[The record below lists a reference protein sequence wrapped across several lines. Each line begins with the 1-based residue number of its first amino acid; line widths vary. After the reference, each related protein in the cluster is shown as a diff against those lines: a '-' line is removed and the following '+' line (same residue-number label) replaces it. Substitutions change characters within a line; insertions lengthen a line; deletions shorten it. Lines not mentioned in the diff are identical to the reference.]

1 MERVK
6 EQAKKF
12 LVSILVFG
20 LLVSIVQPVSVYAYK
35 RANVTQTQGS
45 ELSDALSYEWN
56 AVIEDKKLTVSIL
69 DADAGIAELT
79 NSKYVA
85 KLYVAEDGALQLKAG
100 SNFSGTKCNVS
111 YNMSSYEDGIYTVPV
126 YVYAVS
132 GTGISSQF
140 QYMIALYIEIRD
152 GVVEIFSPYGEL
164 NVDMLKDL
172 NENYD
177 PKDYASP
184 ATYNGLILCK

>member
-100 SNFSGTKCNVS
+100 SNFSGTNAMCHIICLLMKMAS
-111 YNMSSYEDGIYTVPV
+111 IRYLFMSM
-126 YVYAVS
+126 
-132 GTGISSQF
+132 QF
-140 QYMIALYIEIRD
+140 QAPESPHS
-152 GVVEIFSPYGEL
+152 FS
-164 NVDMLKDL
+164 
-172 NENYD
+172 
-177 PKDYASP
+177 
-184 ATYNGLILCK
+184 I